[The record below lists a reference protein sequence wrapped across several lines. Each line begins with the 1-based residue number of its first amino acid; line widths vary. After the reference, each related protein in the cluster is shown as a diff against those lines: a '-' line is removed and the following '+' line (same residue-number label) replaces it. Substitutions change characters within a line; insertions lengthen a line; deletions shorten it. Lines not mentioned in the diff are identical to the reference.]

1 MSKTLDVTEIMKL
14 LPHRYPFLMVD
25 RIIDFD
31 DETITGIK
39 NVTINEPFFQGHF
52 PGHPIMPGVLLVE
65 GLAQCAGCLIFQKID
80 NPAAHVV
87 YFMGLNN
94 VKFRKPVLPGDTVTY
109 KVKIIS
115 FNGTRAKMQGE
126 VSVDGKVASEAEMTA
141 MLMPRKTDE
150 G

>member
-1 MSKTLDVTEIMKL
+1 
-14 LPHRYPFLMVD
+14 
-25 RIIDFD
+25 
-31 DETITGIK
+31 
-39 NVTINEPFFQGHF
+39 
-52 PGHPIMPGVLLVE
+52 
-65 GLAQCAGCLIFQKID
+65 
-80 NPAAHVV
+80 
-87 YFMGLNN
+87 MGLNN